1 MNFIWKLKQFLL
13 QILLFLYFRNH
24 KFYFLNSIKYS
35 IKKCYKCIAVSDT
48 TKKDTRARG
57 RYVNIKIENDSID
70 QSWRFG
76 TFSLDVQADGGR

>member
-1 MNFIWKLKQFLL
+1 MKRFPAQEDSSTGLSPF
-13 QILLFLYFRNH
+13 
-24 KFYFLNSIKYS
+24 SITS
-35 IKKCYKCIAVSDT
+35 ST

-57 RYVNIKIENDSID
+57 RYVNIKIENDDID